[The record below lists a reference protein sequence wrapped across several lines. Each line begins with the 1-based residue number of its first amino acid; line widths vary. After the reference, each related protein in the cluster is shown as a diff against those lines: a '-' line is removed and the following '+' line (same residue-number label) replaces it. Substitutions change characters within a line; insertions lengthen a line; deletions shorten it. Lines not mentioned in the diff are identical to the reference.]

1 MYSNTSYLPAKSL
14 EKYIDR
20 YYLFEKEDNDFFHLP
35 KILPGTGLELVFHLE
50 TALSVNNIVLP
61 QAHTICPREGFSFDK
76 TDKVSF
82 LSVRFKS
89 GRFRHFTKWSFLDL
103 NDQFV
108 SVDKLWGKAGSNLV
122 AELKNIKSIEAKIS
136 CIDAFLLKMFDEN
149 YNPGDEK
156 WNPIIDELYYQ
167 FNDINLANLSSKLQL
182 SMRQFQRNFKS
193 QFGITPKRFQQLA
206 RMQSIVKKGLLN
218 NDKNYLDTIYDSGY
232 FDQSH
237 FIKEFKAMVKRK
249 PLEYFNEQN
258 FTTNFYHK
266 SVNANSNTKSKQPQL

>member
-1 MYSNTSYLPAKSL
+1 MYSNTSYLPGKQL

-20 YYLFEKEDNDFFHLP
+20 YYLFEKEDNDLFQLP

-50 TALSVNNIVLP
+50 TTLSVNNIVLP
-61 QAHTICPREGFSFDK
+61 EAHTICPRKSISFDK
-76 TDKVSF
+76 TDKASF

-103 NDQFV
+103 NDQFI
-108 SVDKLWGKAGSNLV
+108 SVDKLWGNIGSELITR
-122 AELKNIKSIEAKIS
+122 LKNLKSIEAKIR
-136 CIDAFLLKMFDEN
+136 CIDTFLLKMFNEN
-149 YNPGDEK
+149 YNSDDEK

-167 FNDINLANLSSKLQL
+167 YNAINLADLSNKLQL
-182 SMRQFQRNFKS
+182 SIRQFQRNFKS
-193 QFGITPKRFQQLA
+193 QFGITPKKFQQIA

-218 NDKNYLDTIYDSGY
+218 NDKNYLSTIYDSGY

-237 FIKEFKAMVKRK
+237 FIKDFKAMVKRK

-266 SVNANSNTKSKQPQL
+266 SISSN